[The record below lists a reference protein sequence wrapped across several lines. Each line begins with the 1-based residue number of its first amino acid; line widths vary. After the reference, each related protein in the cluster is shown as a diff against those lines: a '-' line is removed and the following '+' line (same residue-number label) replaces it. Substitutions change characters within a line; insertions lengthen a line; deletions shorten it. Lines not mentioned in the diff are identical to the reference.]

1 MSLYNNSIEDRDDLL
16 LFESVMEDCKNEEDD
31 DEELS
36 FLAEEIEA
44 TLEKETF
51 ISQHISPI
59 VSEVAQTKQ
68 KTEILLKI
76 SIGKFNIHILLSDEI
91 LEKVF
96 AFSDSKLVCK
106 QWLQCSNKVQRERWR
121 LTLLGALNFQA
132 HLIGSI
138 ENALFELFNFQV
150 TRGYKQAARR
160 LAFNLKQTETGNNNA
175 LRERVEVGELTPYDL
190 VRLDSEQLAPQK
202 LQQQRK
208 AWCKK
213 RTHEVTRH
221 TQSFATETDAFQ
233 CDRCGGT
240 KCKYIHW
247 RRKRQVDRTRMLVS
261 CVTCFHSWEH

>member
-68 KTEILLKI
+68 
-76 SIGKFNIHILLSDEI
+76 EI

-261 CVTCFHSWEH
+261 CVTCLHSWEH